1 MAFLQR
7 LTNGEG
13 RIEREYAAGRGRM
26 DLGVEYK
33 GKWEVIE
40 VKLWRDGQSYEKL
53 KESGIKQVKSY
64 KESLSA
70 KRRGADAGCYLIIF
84 DRRAEAE
91 KLPWSEK
98 LKWSKEED
106 VTVVG
111 C

>member
-1 MAFLQR
+1 
-7 LTNGEG
+7 
-13 RIEREYAAGRGRM
+13 M

-53 KESGIKQVKSY
+53 KESGIKQVKNY

-70 KRRGADAGCYLIIF
+70 KRRGAEAGCYLIIF
-84 DRRAEAE
+84 DRRVEAE